1 MSRARAIIASLGLL
15 ALSLVLASPSIAR
28 DDGFKLIVN
37 PANPLTAVDRTFVRA
52 AFLREA
58 LAWQWGTPVHPIALP
73 SRMTTSARFAELIL
87 KKSVPQ
93 LRSYWVQRIFS
104 GKGTPP
110 PELESTA
117 AVLNRVLSDPGAVA
131 YIPEDT
137 DPGAAK
143 VVQVR

>member
-1 MSRARAIIASLGLL
+1 MSRARAIVAVVGLL
-15 ALSLVLASPSIAR
+15 ALSLVLASPSAGR

-37 PANPLTAVDRTFVRA
+37 PANPVTALDRTFLRS
-52 AFLREA
+52 AFLRET
-58 LAWQWGTPVHPIALP
+58 LAWESGTPVHPIALP
-73 SRMTTSARFAELIL
+73 SSATASARFAEQIL

-117 AVLNRVLSDPGAVA
+117 AVLTRVLSDPGAVA
-131 YIPEDT
+131 YIPEET

-143 VVQVR
+143 VVQVH

>member
-1 MSRARAIIASLGLL
+1 MSRARTIAASLGLL
-15 ALSLVLASPSIAR
+15 ALSLVLASPSVAR
-28 DDGFKLIVN
+28 DDSFKLIVN

-52 AFLREA
+52 AFLRET
-58 LAWQWGTPVHPIALP
+58 LAWKWGTPVHPIALP
-73 SRMTTSARFAELIL
+73 SNMTTSARFAEQIL
-87 KKSVPQ
+87 KKSIPQ

-110 PELESTA
+110 PVLESTS
-117 AVLNRVLSDPGAVA
+117 AVVTRVLSDPGAVA

-143 VVQVR
+143 VVQVQ

>member
-1 MSRARAIIASLGLL
+1 MSRATAIVASIGLL
-15 ALSLVLASPSIAR
+15 ALSLVLASPSVAR

-37 PANPLTAVDRTFVRA
+37 PANPVTTLDRTFVRA
-52 AFLREA
+52 AFLREV
-58 LAWQWGTPVHPIALP
+58 LSWKWGAPVHPIALP
-73 SRMTTSARFAELIL
+73 SSTTTSVHFAEEIL

-117 AVLNRVLSDPGAVA
+117 AVVTRVLADPGAVA
-131 YIPEDT
+131 YIPEET

-143 VVQVR
+143 VVEVR

>member
-1 MSRARAIIASLGLL
+1 MSRAIAIVASVGLL
-15 ALSLVLASPSIAR
+15 ALSLVLASPSAGL

-37 PANPLTAVDRTFVRA
+37 PANPVTALDRTFLRA
-52 AFLREA
+52 AFLRET
-58 LAWQWGTPVHPIALP
+58 LAWDWGTPVHPIALP
-73 SRMTTSARFAELIL
+73 LSTTTSARFAEQIL

-117 AVLNRVLSDPGAVA
+117 AVLTRVLSDPGAVA
-131 YIPEDT
+131 YIPEET

>member
-1 MSRARAIIASLGLL
+1 
-15 ALSLVLASPSIAR
+15 
-28 DDGFKLIVN
+28 
-37 PANPLTAVDRTFVRA
+37 
-52 AFLREA
+52 
-58 LAWQWGTPVHPIALP
+58 VH
-73 SRMTTSARFAELIL
+73 FAEEIL

-117 AVLNRVLSDPGAVA
+117 AVVTRVLADPGAVA
-131 YIPEDT
+131 YIPEET

-143 VVQVR
+143 VVEVR